1 MTQLSVFTDEQIDL
15 IVSVPYRIGMN
26 VSYAEDEDGELD
38 DEREMRALEACLSEM
53 SKHEGHCDLS
63 REIASQILQSKDKWS
78 AWSEGVFNV
87 APLCEKAVAEIKTQA
102 GKDDAK
108 DYVAMCLEIA
118 SAVAQAYG
126 EFGDGAHD
134 ERGFF
139 GKAMGR
145 IVGGFSGMNSDDANH
160 PMNVSAAEDSA
171 IAVIKAALQKN
182 I

>member
-1 MTQLSVFTDEQIDL
+1 MTQLSVFSDEQIDL

-38 DEREMRALEACLSEM
+38 DEREMRALNACISEM
-53 SKHEGHCDLS
+53 SKNEGHSALS
-63 REIASQILQSKDKWS
+63 REIAARIIQSEERWA

-87 APLCEKAVAEIKTQA
+87 APLCEKAVLELKTEASEAEV
-102 GKDDAK
+102 K

-126 EFGDGAHD
+126 EFGEGAHD

-145 IVGGFSGMNSDDANH
+145 IVGGFSGMSSDDAGH

-171 IAVIKAALQKN
+171 IAEIRGALKKN